1 MTLVLMEQLQHDLN
15 SFITVTE
22 HIDWS
27 KETTA
32 SNNTTTTE
40 AAGPCETL
48 ENLYK
53 SVKCFIALDSNI
65 QHRSC

>member
-1 MTLVLMEQLQHDLN
+1 MTLVLTEQLQHGLI

-27 KETTA
+27 KETIV
-32 SNNTTTTE
+32 SNITTTTE
-40 AAGPCETL
+40 AARPCETL

-53 SVKCFIALDSNI
+53 SVKCFIALDSYI
-65 QHRSC
+65 QH